1 VLYLIAGALW
11 LPLWNLATA
20 AVASR
25 RRMFDHSN
33 PSAAP
38 FPDSPRVKRQKFS
51 SYPGRFKTSR
61 TGDALSLDYVGIE
74 ANRVVGLR
82 VMKLMLGGKRARRE
96 ARLMV
101 TEKIHAGLEANAR
114 LMAGASPD
122 EVIRTYRRRVAA
134 NDKRLSK
141 PYFGGSVRKRKQRIK
156 RP

>member
-1 VLYLIAGALW
+1 MLDRMVHSAL
-11 LPLWNLATA
+11 
-20 AVASR
+20 SH
-25 RRMFDHSN
+25 RRMRQWPPGGECSTIPIHRPPHFRTL
-33 PSAAP
+33 
-38 FPDSPRVKRQKFS
+38 PRVKRQKSS

-122 EVIRTYRRRVAA
+122 EVIRTYRRPVAA